1 MNNMVIFGAPGAGKG
16 THASILAERY
26 DLYHLSTGDRLRQE
40 VASGSPLGKE
50 IQAIMNRGEL
60 VDDDTVTK
68 IVNKAIIEDPRGI
81 IFDGFPRTVRQA
93 VVLDLLLQI
102 YHQRLNCVV
111 RIDVPRDELVRR
123 IHERAVISGRHD
135 DTDDAIINRR
145 LDEYEN
151 KTFPVIDYYRQNGVL
166 LTVDAAGSI
175 EETRD
180 RIAAAVAGKMTVP
193 MK

>member
-180 RIAAAVAGKMTVP
+180 RIAAAVAEKMTVP

>member
-135 DTDDAIINRR
+135 DTDEAIINRR

-180 RIAAAVAGKMTVP
+180 RIAAAVAEKMTVP

>member
-1 MNNMVIFGAPGAGKG
+1 MVIFGAPGAGKG

>member
-1 MNNMVIFGAPGAGKG
+1 MNNLVIFGAPGAGKG

-111 RIDVPRDELVRR
+111 RIDVLRDELVRR

-180 RIAAAVAGKMTVP
+180 RIAAAVAEKMTVP

>member
-1 MNNMVIFGAPGAGKG
+1 MVIFGAPGAGKG

-180 RIAAAVAGKMTVP
+180 RIAAAVAEKMTVP

>member
-1 MNNMVIFGAPGAGKG
+1 M
-16 THASILAERY
+16 
-26 DLYHLSTGDRLRQE
+26 
-40 VASGSPLGKE
+40 
-50 IQAIMNRGEL
+50 
-60 VDDDTVTK
+60 
-68 IVNKAIIEDPRGI
+68 
-81 IFDGFPRTVRQA
+81 RQA

-180 RIAAAVAGKMTVP
+180 RIAAAVAEKMTVP

>member
-1 MNNMVIFGAPGAGKG
+1 MNNLVIFGAPGAGKG

-180 RIAAAVAGKMTVP
+180 RIAAAVAEKMTVP